1 MSTHL
6 RIQNS
11 KIYNVKRTI
20 QVEINLFVDY

>member
-6 RIQNS
+6 RIQNI